1 MAYINNY
8 REPIELA
15 QGATAAQLSLP
26 DGAYRLTL
34 TNSAGTAWE
43 IVDAVV
49 ASGSATLTRAV
60 EGTADQSWQAGS
72 VIYCAVTAEQ
82 LNAMANPGESGGGV
96 IVSEGPPTETP
107 PAVGAIHVSTLATL
121 ERACVAVGTR
131 GPEDWLPLSVL
142 PPLDGYGATSAESS
156 YSIERSAKE
165 ISVFTPFQQTGAFSA
180 VLTLPA
186 WAASPLG
193 FSILIEPQ
201 PSTSVVTKLE
211 LSALVPPGSA
221 LAGEAQDFG
230 SGATL
235 ELIGTTL
242 SITTTERVVVSRLI
256 LEPGEG
262 ELWFSLDI
270 RPAADLPAYV
280 PLG

>member
-15 QGATAAQLSLP
+15 QGATTASLSLP
-26 DGAYRLTL
+26 DGEYRLTL
-34 TNSAGTAWE
+34 TNSASAAWE

-60 EGTADQSWQAGS
+60 EGTSDQSWPTGS
-72 VIYCAVTAEQ
+72 TIYCAVTAGQ
-82 LNAMANPGESGGGV
+82 LNAMANPGESGV
-96 IVSEGPPTETP
+96 IVSNGPPTETP

-142 PPLDGYGATSAESS
+142 PPLNGYEATSAESS

-165 ISVFTPFQQTGAFSA
+165 ISVYSPYQQTGAFSV
-180 VLTLPA
+180 VLTMPA
-186 WAASPLG
+186 WEASPLG
-193 FSILIEPQ
+193 FSLLIEPQ
-201 PSTSVVTKLE
+201 PSASVVTKLD
-211 LSALVPPGSA
+211 LSALLPPGRA
-221 LAGEAQDFG
+221 LVGEAQDFG

-235 ELIGTTL
+235 DLVGTVL
-242 SITTTERVVVSRLI
+242 SITTSERVIVSRLI
-256 LEPGEG
+256 LEYGET
-262 ELWFSLDI
+262 EVWFSLEI
-270 RPAADLPAYV
+270 RPAAALPAFI